1 MGNETV
7 FSRLEGYA
15 EVMRA
20 KKASRA
26 YGSDMSH
33 QGELVNELVNRLH
46 PKKLDLRVSLITTQM
61 KDVKTFRLVSES
73 GHLPPFEAGQY
84 INLSVNINGVVT
96 SRPYSMSSPP
106 SQSSYYE
113 LTVKRKQGGF
123 VSNFLLDCIKR
134 DDVLES
140 TAPAGEFH
148 YNPLFHGDYLV
159 LIAGGSGMTPMM
171 SMIRDV
177 TDRGLERQMHLF
189 YGSRNPDEIIF
200 KQELERLASN
210 HENLTVD
217 FVISEPEEGY
227 QGLTGFI
234 DGKLLK
240 DRLGDLTKKTF
251 FLCGPE
257 AMYKFCQN
265 ELEGLGL
272 RRKQVRMEVFGPP
285 TDVTV
290 EPGWPQGLAAD
301 AKFKVQVSGGREFE
315 VPVGEPLLNSL
326 DRAGLSVPSSCH
338 SGECS
343 LCRVK
348 LISGAVFQL
357 PTIKLRV
364 SDDRFGYIYSCCAYP
379 TEDIE
384 IEI

>member
-7 FSRLEGYA
+7 FSKLEGYA
-15 EVMRA
+15 DVFSA
-20 KKASRA
+20 KKASRI
-26 YGSDMSH
+26 YGRDLSLQGKLASDS
-33 QGELVNELVNRLH
+33 VNRLH
-46 PKKLDLRVSLITTQM
+46 PKKLDLRVSLITTEM

-73 GHLPPFEAGQY
+73 GYLPPFEAGQY

-96 SRPYSMSSPP
+96 SRPYSISSPP
-106 SQSSYYE
+106 SQASYYE
-113 LTVKRKQGGF
+113 LTVKRKPNGF
-123 VSNFLLDCIKR
+123 VSNFLLDGIKQG
-134 DDVLES
+134 DVLES

-148 YNPLFHGDYLV
+148 YNPLFHGEELV
-159 LIAGGSGMTPMM
+159 MIAGGSGITPMM
-171 SMIRDV
+171 SMIREV
-177 TDRGLERQMHLF
+177 TDRGLKRRMHLF
-189 YGSRNPDEIIF
+189 YGSRNTDDIIY
-200 KQELERLASN
+200 KQKLERLASN

-217 FVISEPEEGY
+217 FVISEPEEAY

-251 FLCGPE
+251 YLCGPE
-257 AMYKFCQN
+257 AMYKFCQK

-272 RRKQVRMEVFGPP
+272 KRKQIRMEVFGPP
-285 TDVTV
+285 ADVTRLA
-290 EPGWPQGLAAD
+290 GWPERDESDTSINIKLTD
-301 AKFKVQVSGGREFE
+301 GREFE
-315 VPVGEPLLNSL
+315 APVGEPLLNSL

-343 LCRVK
+343 LCRVRLLNGK
-348 LISGAVFQL
+348 VFQL
-357 PTIKLRV
+357 PTTKIRV
-364 SDDRFGYIYSCCAYP
+364 SDNQFGYIYSCSAYP